1 MPAVKTPTVIV
12 VCGVAAGSPKTPRHG
27 HHGRSSLPV
36 PVTWI
41 ASTERIG
48 AVASAVGALRGQ
60 HDFVLQVPTA
70 AFESRQ
76 RLRRLLAMARE
87 AVPSLEAVAVR
98 GGDFVDHRPLLVEE
112 GVRVVLV
119 ETLAG
124 YGRSSRRPAP
134 AGWRCHNPAWGLWEV
149 EMAPAAR
156 PGPLSIFGLSS
167 RPRVRR
173 GGLAV
178 LGTEAWDA
186 QGLACH
192 RFDRLATWAAAK
204 ASRDGVE
211 ATTLSGLAARLTGD
225 DQQALA
231 GSVLRAA

>member
-1 MPAVKTPTVIV
+1 MPAVKSPTVIV
-12 VCGVAAGSPKTPRHG
+12 VCGVASGSPKTARHG
-27 HHGRSSLPV
+27 HHGGAV

-41 ASTERIG
+41 ATAERIG
-48 AVASAVGALRGQ
+48 TVASAVGIARGQ
-60 HDFVLQVPTA
+60 HDFVLKLPAA

-87 AVPSLEAVAVR
+87 AVPSLAAIAVH
-98 GGDFVDHRPLLVEE
+98 GGCDVEHRPLLVEE

-119 ETLAG
+119 DTLAG
-124 YGRSSRRPAP
+124 YGRGSRRPAP

-149 EMAPAAR
+149 EMAPASR
-156 PGPLSIFGLSS
+156 RGPLSAFGLSS

-186 QGLACH
+186 QGMPCH
-192 RFDRLATWAAAK
+192 RLDRLATWAASK

-211 ATTLSGLAARLTGD
+211 VTTLSGLAARLTGD
-225 DQQALA
+225 DQQTLA